1 MRRLPAATQSNYSGG
16 YAGRYAYVLVTPARN
31 EAEYIEETIKSV
43 ITQTLLPVRWV
54 IVNDGSNDAT
64 EAIAKRYAAQYP
76 WIEVLRTPK
85 RSERHFAGKIQAF
98 NAGYARLVNLT
109 YDIIGSLDADI
120 TFDPD
125 YFAFLLGKFAENTE
139 LGVAGTPFSEGSQQY
154 DYRFT
159 NIDHVS
165 GACQMFRR
173 ECFEAIGGYTAIKGG
188 GVDWVAV
195 TTARMKGWQTRTFD
209 EKVCAHNRPIGTAQS
224 GALVA
229 RFRLGKK
236 DYYLGG
242 HPLWELF
249 RGIYQMKQKP
259 YLLGGL
265 FLLAGYSWGFLRRA
279 EKPIKKELIAFHR
292 REQMN
297 RLKTLFRRMPR
308 GGQ

>member
-1 MRRLPAATQSNYSGG
+1 MPVDMR
-16 YAGRYAYVLVTPARN
+16 YVLVTPARN

-43 ITQTLLPVRWV
+43 IAQTFLPLRWV
-54 IVNDGSNDAT
+54 IVNDGSNDST
-64 EAIAKRYAAQYP
+64 EAIAKRYSEQYR
-76 WIEVLRTPK
+76 WIEVLRTPE

-98 NAGYARLVNLT
+98 NAGYARLVHLT

-120 TFDPD
+120 TFDQD
-125 YFAFLLGKFAENTE
+125 YFAFLLGKFAENAE

-173 ECFEAIGGYTAIKGG
+173 KCFEAIGGYKAIKGG

-195 TTARMKGWQTRTFD
+195 TTARMKGWQTRTFA
-209 EKVCAHNRPIGTAQS
+209 EKVCVHNRPIGTAQS

-242 HPLWELF
+242 HPLWEMF

-265 FLLAGYSWGFLRRA
+265 FLLAGYSWGFLCRT
-279 EKPIKKELIAFHR
+279 EKPINKELIAFHR
-292 REQMN
+292 KEQMN
-297 RLKTLFRRMPR
+297 RLKALLHRMPR
-308 GGQ
+308 RRH